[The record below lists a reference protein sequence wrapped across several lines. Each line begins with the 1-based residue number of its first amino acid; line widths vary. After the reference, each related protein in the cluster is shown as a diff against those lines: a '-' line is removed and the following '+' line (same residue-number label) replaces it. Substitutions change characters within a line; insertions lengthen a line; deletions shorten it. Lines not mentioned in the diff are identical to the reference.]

1 MCLDNRE
8 IGCIS
13 FLHIFDIA
21 FRQQE
26 VRKCVPWPVYDSNRI
41 SHLLCGHL
49 TNRAGFCPKLYTSF
63 KNVWQLKIWTKGKKR
78 IASVCQVRY
87 LQNVYTTCYCCVGQ
101 GREKNDNTVYKDRR
115 LNEENHQWTLTLL
128 QDSTSSQVKWSA
140 QHEIPSGNSPNW
152 VSNLKRRKLLISFL
166 FFWKQQ
172 PGRPYW
178 CSGFRCWPARRWS
191 SCSGCCCSGWRSIR
205 HSCCWG

>member
-1 MCLDNRE
+1 MIQTGYPICSVGTLPTELVFAHN
-8 IGCIS
+8 CI
-13 FLHIFDIA
+13 
-21 FRQQE
+21 
-26 VRKCVPWPVYDSNRI
+26 
-41 SHLLCGHL
+41 LL
-49 TNRAGFCPKLYTSF
+49 F
-63 KNVWQLKIWTKGKKR
+63 KMFGNLKYERKGKNGLRQFVKYVTFR
-78 IASVCQVRY
+78 TY
-87 LQNVYTTCYCCVGQ
+87 TCYCCVGQ